1 MKAWIQKMLGDFKFD
16 KDVYFNDKRFF
27 VKKDDANKMFPF
39 KSENA
44 KNFPGIEW
52 TSKEIEITDLDFN
65 KKLNARLSFTYHN
78 DLNRW
83 TSVLQCY
90 GDDLNMVSTLNS
102 IEISD
107 K

>member
-16 KDVYFNDKRFF
+16 KDVYFNDRRFF

-39 KSENA
+39 ESEDA
-44 KNFPGIEW
+44 KNFPGTEW
-52 TSKEIEITDLDFN
+52 ISKEIEITDLNSN
-65 KKLNARLSFTYHN
+65 KNIHGKISFVYHN

-83 TSVLQCY
+83 TSVLQCH
-90 GDDLNMVSTLNS
+90 GDGLNMVSTLNS

-107 K
+107 

>member
-1 MKAWIQKMLGDFKFD
+1 MKAWIQKLLGGLKFD
-16 KDVYFNDKRFF
+16 KDIYFNDRRFF

-39 KSENA
+39 ESEDA
-44 KNFPGIEW
+44 KNFPGTEW
-52 TSKEIEITDLDFN
+52 ISKEIEITDLDFN
-65 KKLNARLSFTYHN
+65 KNMNARVIFTYHN

-83 TSVLQCY
+83 TSVLQCNNEN
-90 GDDLNMVSTLNS
+90 LNMVSTLNS